1 MAINKR
7 FFDDQMRDRKIS
19 LRQVAK
25 LMDTS
30 PSQLSR
36 TLSGHRRMQLSEAVS
51 LAQILGVGLAELMV
65 HSGIEQAQTE
75 QRFCPVIGIL
85 QGDLTISPVD
95 KNVRERVA
103 IPLGDLPENV
113 QAIQAR
119 TADSPF
125 AFLDGWLFFIG
136 PETDPADLVGTYAVC
151 QVEGGSQ
158 IIGTIQRGYQPRTY
172 NVTGAAGITR
182 QSQPLTW
189 ARRIYFTQ
197 HG

>member
-1 MAINKR
+1 MALNKR
-7 FFDDQMRDRKIS
+7 FFDDLMRDRQVS

-25 LMDTS
+25 QMDTS

-36 TLSGHRRMQLSEAVS
+36 TLSGHRRMQLNEAVS
-51 LAQILGVGLAELMV
+51 LAQILGVSLAELMV

-75 QRFCPVIGIL
+75 RRFCSVIGFL
-85 QGDLTISPVD
+85 QGDLTIAPVQ
-95 KNVRERVA
+95 NGMRERVA
-103 IPLGDLPENV
+103 VPLGELPDSV

-119 TADSPF
+119 TSDSPF
-125 AFLDGWLFFIG
+125 AFLDGWVFFIG
-136 PETDPADLVGTYAVC
+136 PETDPAELVGTYCVA

-158 IIGTIQRGYQPRTY
+158 IIGTLQRGYQPRTY
-172 NVTGAAGITR
+172 NVTGAAGISR
-182 QSQPLTW
+182 QSQKLTL